1 MYGHGFQ
8 ETGEA
13 AGLAFDFQPTNVI
26 NSQGFGV
33 GMESS
38 SNLIFRR
45 GFCQSYNWQT
55 TKRRQ
60 RRSVNE
66 GGRARFCARAV
77 FDSGSQLLFAG
88 ACKKH
93 NQTSKHQG
101 LRTLTL
107 FTTMAD
113 ELAAD
118 LNVALTHSDLG
129 VQFISEFRIV
139 LVGNRGAG
147 KTCLAN
153 MILHRQPTAPRR
165 TARCVKIRRVAA
177 GRLVT
182 VVDTPGWWKNF
193 PISETPEVLKQEL
206 ALSVTHCAPGPH
218 AVLLVVRLDADYK
231 DRARRAAQEHLEL
244 LGEGVWRHAMVVFTY
259 GDGLQD
265 QAVERRLGGE
275 GEALLQGLVDRCGSR
290 YHVINVDRYSAPG
303 VTSLLEAIEE
313 MVWRND
319 GLPYEAAPEP
329 LRQVTEDRRAAE
341 ARATKRR
348 MMVQE
353 RRVSREDMTFTADD
367 RKSVEEHMELL
378 GKRVWNHTVLLFT
391 HADLLGDTA
400 IEQYIE
406 SEGGDLKLLVAKCQN
421 RYHALDNANL
431 ANTSQVT
438 QLLQKVE
445 KTASEN
451 GGRRYE
457 VDQRVYKEWRQK
469 WRAVGKKVKKKMKN
483 RGVMNSAKG
492 GGQHLSELSL
502 VLLGY
507 AESGKTS
514 TGNTILGT
522 AAFGSGRTS
531 QCVRRC
537 GVVAGRR
544 LTVVDSPGWWKRSPS
559 ERTPQDTKREIGR
572 SVTLTAPGPV
582 AFLLVVRLDGSF
594 QEEER
599 RAAEDHL
606 GLLGG
611 AAWERTVVLFS
622 CGDWLGDRP
631 VELHVESE
639 GRALQWL
646 QEKCGG
652 RCCVFSNRNRHGTGT
667 QVAELLEEVEELL
680 GRDRALVGLCGGF
693 LSQILKFSEF
703 SLANNTSRDEFLV
716 LFIIEPVQIIPV
728 SDVGRTVGRQHVGR
742 VVTGV
747 VRAALSEFQ
756 SPKNTPR
763 ADGRRHETLQITE
776 EVRAGRQEGGLI
788 QDLSFEAVTTASRD
802 GTWR

>member
-1 MYGHGFQ
+1 MNVECLGLSTYQRYHND
-8 ETGEA
+8 TGTMA
-13 AGLAFDFQPTNVI
+13 SCG
-26 NSQGFGV
+26 
-33 GMESS
+33 SS
-38 SNLIFRR
+38 SQF
-45 GFCQSYNWQT
+45 
-55 TKRRQ
+55 
-60 RRSVNE
+60 
-66 GGRARFCARAV
+66 
-77 FDSGSQLLFAG
+77 
-88 ACKKH
+88 
-93 NQTSKHQG
+93 
-101 LRTLTL
+101 
-107 FTTMAD
+107 
-113 ELAAD
+113 
-118 LNVALTHSDLG
+118 G

-165 TARCVKIRRVAA
+165 TARCVKIRGVAA

-313 MVWRND
+313 MVWRNG

-348 MMVQE
+348 MTVQE
-353 RRVSREDMTFTADD
+353 RRVSREGHNCTLPSVSMVLLGYRRAGKTSVRNTIFGRGNSGCRRTSQCVKTQGEVAGKLVTVVDTPGWWKALPARDTPELDKREMFSGVALCSLGAHALLLAIRADMTFTADD

-445 KTASEN
+445 ETASES

-639 GRALQWL
+639 GQALQWL

-680 GRDRALVGLCGGF
+680 GRDGALG
-693 LSQILKFSEF
+693 
-703 SLANNTSRDEFLV
+703 
-716 LFIIEPVQIIPV
+716 P
-728 SDVGRTVGRQHVGR
+728 
-742 VVTGV
+742 TG
-747 VRAALSEFQ
+747 
-756 SPKNTPR
+756 T
-763 ADGRRHETLQITE
+763 
-776 EVRAGRQEGGLI
+776 
-788 QDLSFEAVTTASRD
+788 
-802 GTWR
+802 